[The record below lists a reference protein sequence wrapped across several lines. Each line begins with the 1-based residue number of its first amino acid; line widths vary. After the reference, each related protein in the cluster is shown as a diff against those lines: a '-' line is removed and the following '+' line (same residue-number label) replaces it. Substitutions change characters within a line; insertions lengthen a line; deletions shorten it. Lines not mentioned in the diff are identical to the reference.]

1 MRPAILF
8 PLFAEI
14 RTLSGVGPKLEKLIA
29 KVAGPR
35 LADLVFDLPVGVVDR
50 SYRPKL
56 AAADAGRIATVEVT
70 VLEHKPN
77 RVKAQPYKVL
87 VSDETSLMELVFF
100 RAHADYLSG
109 LLPVGTKRVLSGK
122 IERFKDR
129 LQMAHPDY
137 VVAPDEA
144 ARFPLHEPVYGLT
157 EGLTPRPMA
166 KAVRGALDKVPPMPE
181 WQDAAFLKQRR
192 WDSFNAALETAH
204 NPVHDSDLA
213 ATTPARQRLAY
224 DELLANQLAL
234 RLIRAHMRETKGRPI
249 AGTGQLKARA
259 IAALPFVLTDPQLQ
273 ALAEIEQDM
282 GSDKRM
288 LRLLQ
293 GDVGSGKT
301 IVALLAMLRCV
312 EAGMQAA
319 LMAPT
324 ELLVRQHLASLEPYA
339 AAAGVRLACL
349 TGREKGAGRAETLA
363 RLAKGEID
371 ILVGTHAL
379 FSEDVTFNDLGL
391 AVVDEQHRFGVHQR
405 MQLQS
410 KAQKNKQSPADVLVM
425 TATPIP
431 RTLALTAYGDMDV
444 SRITGR
450 PPGRKPVETRV
461 MNANRMDDLI
471 AHLRLALDAGARA
484 YWVCPLVE
492 ESEKIDLAA
501 AEDRAVMLRQA
512 LGLKAGLVHGKMK
525 AAERDAAMAAF
536 KAGETQLL
544 VATTVI
550 EVGVD
555 VPEATI
561 MVVEHAERFGLA
573 QLHQLR
579 GRVGRGTGKSSCI
592 LLWHEPLG
600 ETARARL
607 KTMRETDDGFIIAE
621 EDLRLR
627 GPGEM
632 LGRRQSGLEEFRMAD
647 PMAHADLLAI
657 AHDDANLVLTRD
669 PDLKSPRGQAL
680 RVLLYLFGRDEAVRY
695 LRTG

>member
-1 MRPAILF
+1 MRPSILF

-14 RTLSGVGPKLEKLIA
+14 RTLPGVGPKLEKLIA
-29 KVAGPR
+29 KIAGPR
-35 LADLVFDLPVGVVDR
+35 LVDLILDLPVGVVDR

-56 AAADAGRIATVEVT
+56 IEAEPGRIATVDVH
-70 VLEHKPN
+70 VLDHMPP
-77 RVKAQPYKVL
+77 RVKSQPYKVR
-87 VSDETSLMELVFF
+87 VSDDTAVMDLVFF
-100 RAHADYLSG
+100 RADAKYLTG
-109 LLPVGTKRVLSGK
+109 LLPPGTRRLVSGR

-137 VVAPDEA
+137 AVAPEDAASLPQHEA
-144 ARFPLHEPVYGLT
+144 VYGLT
-157 EGLTPRPMA
+157 EGLAAKTMA
-166 KAVRGALDKVPPMPE
+166 KAVRGALDRVPDLAE
-181 WQDAAFLKQRR
+181 WQDAAFLRQHGFDAFRPALM
-192 WDSFNAALETAH
+192 AAHQPAH
-204 NPVHDSDLA
+204 EADLL
-213 ATTPARQRLAY
+213 PENLARQRLAY

-234 RLIRAHMRETKGRPI
+234 LLIRAHMRKETGRRV
-249 AGTGQLKARA
+249 AGNGRLKARA
-259 IAALPFVLTDPQLQ
+259 IAALPFALTDGQLS
-273 ALAEIEQDM
+273 ALAEIEADM
-282 GSDKRM
+282 AGDKRM

-301 IVALLAMLRCV
+301 IVALLALLGAV
-312 EAGMQAA
+312 EAGFQGA

-324 ELLVRQHLASLEPYA
+324 ELLVRQHLASLAPYA
-339 AAAGVRLACL
+339 EAAGVRLTAL
-349 TGREKGAGRAETLA
+349 TGRERGPQRAETLA
-363 RLAKGEID
+363 RLAAGEID
-371 ILVGTHAL
+371 ILIGTHAL
-379 FSEDVTFNDLGL
+379 FSEDVAFRDLGL

-405 MQLQS
+405 MQLQG
-410 KAQKNKQSPADVLVM
+410 KGRPADVLVM

-461 MNANRMDDLI
+461 MSAARLDDLI
-471 AHLRLALDAGARA
+471 AHLRQALARGERA

-501 AEDRAVMLRQA
+501 AQERAAMLRQV
-512 LGLKAGLVHGKMK
+512 LGLPLGLVHGQMK

-536 KAGETQLL
+536 KTGETRLL

-579 GRVGRGTGKSSCI
+579 GRVGRGSGKSSC
-592 LLWHEPLG
+592 LLVYHGSLG
-600 ETARARL
+600 QTAKARL
-607 KTMRETDDGFIIAE
+607 STMRETDDGFVIAE
-621 EDLRLR
+621 QDLKLR

-632 LGRRQSGLEEFRMAD
+632 LGRRQSGLEEFRLAD
-647 PMAHADLLAI
+647 PIAHADLLAT
-657 AHDDANLVLTRD
+657 AHDDARLILARD
-669 PDLKSPRGQAL
+669 PDLKGPRGENL

-695 LRTG
+695 LRAG

>member
-14 RTLSGVGPKLEKLIA
+14 RTLSGVGPKLEKLIQ

-35 LADLVFDLPVGVVDR
+35 LVDLIFDLPVGVVDR

-56 AAADAGRIATVEVT
+56 SAAETGRIATVEVT
-70 VLEHKPN
+70 VLEHRPG
-77 RVKAQPYKVL
+77 RVKAQPYKVM

-100 RAHADYLSG
+100 RAHADYLAG
-109 LLPVGTKRVLSGK
+109 LLPVGTRRLLSGR

-137 VVAPDEA
+137 VVAPEEGTA
-144 ARFPLHEPVYGLT
+144 FPLHEPVYGLT
-157 EGLTPRPMA
+157 EGLTLRPMV
-166 KAVRGALDKVPPMPE
+166 KAVRGALEKCPALPE
-181 WQDAAFLKQRR
+181 WQDPAFVKQRK
-192 WDSFNAALETAH
+192 WDDFGAALAAAH
-204 NPVHDSDLA
+204 APAHDSDLEPS
-213 ATTPARQRLAY
+213 TQARQRLAY

-234 RLIRAHMRETKGRPI
+234 LLIRANLRGGKGRVI
-249 AGTGQLKARA
+249 SGTGKLKALA
-259 IAALPFVLTDPQLQ
+259 IAALPFALTDPQL
-273 ALAEIEQDM
+273 AVLAEIEADM
-282 GSDKRM
+282 ASEKRM

-301 IVALLAMLRCV
+301 IVALLAMLDAV
-312 EAGMQAA
+312 EAGLQAA

-339 AAAGVRLACL
+339 QAAGVRLACL
-349 TGREKGAGRAETLA
+349 TGREKGASRETI
-363 RLAKGEID
+363 LAKLAAGEID
-371 ILVGTHAL
+371 ILIGTHAL
-379 FSEDVTFNDLGL
+379 FSDDVTFKDLGL

-410 KAQKNKQSPADVLVM
+410 KGKPADVLVM

-444 SRITGR
+444 SKITGR

-461 MNANRMDDLI
+461 MSADRLDELI
-471 AHLRLALDAGARA
+471 SHLRTALDRGQRA

-501 AEDRAVMLRQA
+501 AQDRAVMLRQA
-512 LGLKAGLVHGKMK
+512 LGRTIGLVHGKMK
-525 AAERDAAMAAF
+525 AADRDAAMASF

-555 VPEATI
+555 VPQATI

-579 GRVGRGTGKSSCI
+579 GRVGRGPGKSSCI

-600 ETARARL
+600 ETAKARL
-607 KTMRETDDGFIIAE
+607 KTMRDTDDGFVIAE

-627 GPGEM
+627 GPGEV
-632 LGRRQSGLEEFRMAD
+632 LGKRQSGLEEFRMAD
-647 PMAHADLLAI
+647 PAAHADLLAV
-657 AHDDANLVLTRD
+657 AHDDARLILARD
-669 PDLKSPRGQAL
+669 PDLKSPRGEAL

>member
-8 PLFAEI
+8 PLFADI

-29 KVAGPR
+29 KVAGPK
-35 LADLVFDLPVGVVDR
+35 LADLAFDLPVSVVDR

-56 AAADAGRIATVEVT
+56 TAAEPGRIATVDVT
-70 VLEHKPN
+70 VLEHFAP
-77 RVKAQPYKVL
+77 RVKSQPYKVR
-87 VSDETSLMELVFF
+87 VSDDTAMMDLVFF
-100 RAHADYLSG
+100 RAHADYLAG
-109 LLPVGTKRVLSGK
+109 LLPVGARRVLSGR
-122 IERFKDR
+122 IEKFKDR

-137 VVAPDEA
+137 VVAPEDITS
-144 ARFPLHEPVYGLT
+144 FPLQEPIYSLT
-157 EGLTPRPMA
+157 EGLTARTMA
-166 KAVRGALDKVPPMPE
+166 KAVRGAMDKVPPLPE
-181 WQDAAFLKQRR
+181 WQDPAFLKQRK
-192 WDSFNAALETAH
+192 WDAFGAALEKAH
-204 NPVHDSDLA
+204 APAHDSDLSP
-213 ATTPARQRLAY
+213 TTPARQRLAY

-234 RLIRAHMRETKGRPI
+234 LLIRAKLRGSKGRVI
-249 AGTGQLKARA
+249 SGTGKLKAAA
-259 IAALPFVLTDPQLQ
+259 IAALPFTLTDPQLA

-282 GSDKRM
+282 ASEKRM

-301 IVALLAMLRCV
+301 IVALLAMLKAV
-312 EAGMQAA
+312 EDGLQAA

-349 TGREKGAGRAETLA
+349 TGREKGASRAETLA
-363 RLAKGEID
+363 RLAAGEID
-371 ILVGTHAL
+371 ILIGTHAL
-379 FSEDVTFNDLGL
+379 FSEDVTFKDLGL

-410 KAQKNKQSPADVLVM
+410 KGKPADVLVM

-461 MNANRMDDLI
+461 IGADRMGDLI
-471 AHLRLALDAGARA
+471 AHLRVALDRGARA

-501 AEDRAVMLRQA
+501 AQDRAVMLRQA
-512 LGLKAGLVHGKMK
+512 LGLDVGLVHGKLK
-525 AAERDAAMAAF
+525 AAERDAAMEAF
-536 KAGETQLL
+536 KAGQTQLL

-579 GRVGRGTGKSSCI
+579 GRVGRGKEKSSCI
-592 LLWHEPLG
+592 LLWHQPIG
-600 ETARARL
+600 QTARARL
-607 KTMRETDDGFIIAE
+607 KTMRETDDGFVIAE

-627 GPGEM
+627 GPGEV
-632 LGRRQSGLEEFRMAD
+632 LGRRQSGLLEFRMAD
-647 PMAHADLLAI
+647 PAIHAEFLDI
-657 AHDDANLVLTRD
+657 AHDDARLILRRD
-669 PDLKSPRGQAL
+669 PGLKSSRGEAL
-680 RVLLYLFGRDEAVRY
+680 RTLLYLFGRDDAVRCM
-695 LRTG
+695 RAG

>member
-1 MRPAILF
+1 MRPSILF

-166 KAVRGALDKVPPMPE
+166 KAVRGALDRVPPLPE
-181 WQDAAFLKQRR
+181 WQDPAFLKQRG
-192 WDSFNAALETAH
+192 WDAFNSALETAH
-204 NPVHDSDLA
+204 NPVHDSDLEP
-213 ATTPARQRLAY
+213 TTPARQRLAY

-234 RLIRAHMRETKGRPI
+234 RLIRARMRETRGRPI
-249 AGTGQLKARA
+249 AGTGQLKAKA

-301 IVALLAMLRCV
+301 IVALLAMLKAV

-363 RLAKGEID
+363 RLATGEID

-410 KAQKNKQSPADVLVM
+410 KGRPADVLVM

-461 MNANRMDDLI
+461 MKADRMDELI

-512 LGLKAGLVHGKMK
+512 LGLKVGLVHGKMK

-579 GRVGRGTGKSSCI
+579 GRVGRGAGKSSCI

-600 ETARARL
+600 ETAKERL
-607 KTMRETDDGFIIAE
+607 KTMRETDDGFVIAE

-669 PDLKSPRGQAL
+669 PDLKSARGQAL